1 MDKTLQEQTFDS
13 NNLIVFIL
21 KRWKSIFAITAVGAV
36 ISIIASL
43 VIVPKF
49 KSTVIMFPATSGS
62 ISKALLTESTSN
74 KDLLVFGEE
83 EEVEQMMQ
91 VLLSEELKELV
102 IDRFS
107 LYEHYEIDSSTSYPR
122 TKMQKL
128 YDENVKISRTRFM
141 SIQIDVLDRDPVLA
155 ADLANGI
162 AAYVDTMMNNIKQK
176 RAKKALE
183 IVEREYYHLNKQ
195 VEEYERQFREI
206 RQKGINN
213 YESQSEVY
221 NDAYA
226 VALAAG
232 KTSGAKILE
241 EKLQILSEYGG
252 EYVKVRDRY
261 YMANKRFGVVSQQY
275 DLAKVDAEEV
285 LPHTYIVESGK
296 VAEKK
301 AYPIRWLIVVVS
313 TMSTFIFSVL
323 LLLIIDAYNK
333 NWKKQ
338 L

>member
-1 MDKTLQEQTFDS
+1 MDKIQQGQFDS
-13 NNLIVFIL
+13 TNLIVFII
-21 KRWKSIFAITAVGAV
+21 KKWKSIFAITAIGA
-36 ISIIASL
+36 IIAIVASL
-43 VIVPKF
+43 LIVPKF
-49 KSTVIMFPATSGS
+49 KSTVILFPATSGS
-62 ISKALLTESTSN
+62 ISKSLLTEANSN
-74 KDLLVFGEE
+74 KDLLVFGGE

-102 IDRFS
+102 IDRFN
-107 LYEHYEIDSSTSYPR
+107 LYEHYEIDSATSYPR

-128 YDENVKISRTRFM
+128 YGENVKISRTRFM

-155 ADLANGI
+155 AELSNGI

-176 RAKKALE
+176 RVKKALE
-183 IVEREYYHLNKQ
+183 IVEREYYHLNSQ
-195 VEEYERQFREI
+195 VEEYEKQFKEI

-226 VALAAG
+226 VALAEG
-232 KTSGAKILE
+232 RTKGADKLA

-252 EYVKVRDRY
+252 EYVKLRDRY

-285 LPHTYIVESGK
+285 LPQTYIVESGK

-301 AYPIRWLIVVVS
+301 AYPIRWLIVFVS
-313 TMSTFIFSVL
+313 TVSTFIFSIL